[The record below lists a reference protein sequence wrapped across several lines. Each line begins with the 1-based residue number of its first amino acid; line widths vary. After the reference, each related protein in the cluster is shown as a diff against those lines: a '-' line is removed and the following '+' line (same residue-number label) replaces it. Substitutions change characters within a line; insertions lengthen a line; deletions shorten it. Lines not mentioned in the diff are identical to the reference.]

1 MFIEHHTVEKCHQ
14 ESRIK
19 QMESDGKET
28 LVQLAILG
36 NDVSYIKTA
45 VDKIEHLIVDKYV
58 TKDEFQPIK
67 RIVYGVTGLI
77 LTSVIVALIALVV
90 HSG

>member
-1 MFIEHHTVEKCHQ
+1 MEHHSVDKCPQ
-14 ESRIK
+14 EVRIK
-19 QMESDGKET
+19 QVESDGRET

-36 NDVSYIKTA
+36 SDVNYIKTA

-67 RIVYGVTGLI
+67 RIVYGVTSLI